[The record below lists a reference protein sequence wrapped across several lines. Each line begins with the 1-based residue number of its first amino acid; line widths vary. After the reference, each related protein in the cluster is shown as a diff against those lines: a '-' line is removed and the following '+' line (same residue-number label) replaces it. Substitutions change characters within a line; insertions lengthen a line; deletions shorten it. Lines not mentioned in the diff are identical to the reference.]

1 MQGDKGEFKEQ
12 EVDSWLEQKALEDV
26 GSDDWPGQIVQD
38 FECLIEKFDFLI
50 LQVAESN

>member
-26 GSDDWPGQIVQD
+26 GNDDWPGQIV
-38 FECLIEKFDFLI
+38 
-50 LQVAESN
+50 